1 MSLKKA
7 WLVFAIIAPV
17 YICTMFYR
25 MAPTVLALDIARD
38 MSLSASDMAMLGAA
52 TMLGYGIMQLPS
64 GLLSDYLR
72 GKKTLTIF
80 TLLVGLSTIWFGMSH
95 SLVPV
100 TAARFITGIG
110 IAATIPCLAILAR
123 WFPAAM
129 YARVSGIMFAGG
141 TCGTLIASTPL
152 AVASNLW
159 GWRPTILAF
168 GILSLVLA
176 ALVLFFVSNSP
187 QGAAEPVR
195 KKDTGGY
202 TLLQGLRV
210 VLSSADFWKL
220 CTVYSCVLLVYF
232 GFAGLWWGPYLMQ
245 GCGLSKIEAGNILF
259 LGTLLSVPAM
269 PVLTAISDKIRSR
282 KKVMVPCVVVV
293 LAVMSVMAFFPGQLS
308 QPVLVVLAVLFT
320 SACGMSALGLTSG
333 KELFPLGIMGTA
345 TGCLNSL
352 PPMLAAVAQK
362 IFGYILEHTEAFA
375 SGDYASAYGT
385 AMLFNVALLVIA
397 LAVVPFIRETY
408 PHE

>member
-1 MSLKKA
+1 MSIKKA
-7 WLVFAIIAPV
+7 WMIFAIIAPV
-17 YICTMFYR
+17 YVCTMFYR
-25 MAPTVLALDIARD
+25 MAPTVLALDIAKD
-38 MSLSASDMAMLGAA
+38 MSLSASDMSMLGAA

-64 GLLSDYLR
+64 GLLSDWLG

-80 TLLVGLSTIWFGMSH
+80 TILVGLSTLWFGLSH
-95 SLVPV
+95 SLSSV
-100 TAARFITGIG
+100 TVARFITGVG
-110 IAATIPCLAILAR
+110 IAATIPCLSILAR
-123 WFPAAM
+123 WFPPTQ

-168 GILSLVLA
+168 GVLSLVLA
-176 ALVLFFVSNSP
+176 SLVLFFVSDSP
-187 QGAAEPVR
+187 DMIKTAGKPV
-195 KKDTGGY
+195 KKEY
-202 TLLQGLRV
+202 SLFQGLKV
-210 VLSSADFWKL
+210 VLSSRNFWLL
-220 CTVYSCVLLVYF
+220 CVMYSCVLLVYF

-259 LGTLLSVPAM
+259 LGTFLSVPAM

-282 KKVMVPCVVVV
+282 KKVMVPCVAII
-293 LAVMSVMAFFPGQLS
+293 LAVMSVMAFFPGRLS
-308 QPVLVVLAVLFT
+308 QPVLVLLAVLFT

-345 TGCLNSL
+345 TGCLNSF
-352 PPMLAAVAQK
+352 PPMLAAVSQK
-362 IFGYILEHTEAFA
+362 IFGYILESSAA
-375 SGDYASAYGT
+375 YGAGDYSAAYMR

-397 LAVVPFIRETY
+397 MLIVPFVKETY
-408 PHE
+408 PKE